1 MKKNEFKELLTSRT
15 YGKAGQL
22 AAAMLKKSP
31 KEEIA
36 IAMEQNTDSSYYT
49 YVSNGSMLAWFLTT
63 GQEIGAAAATAKLCN
78 EFYHKDRKL
87 FDENLVNTCRAIR
100 KAEDGLNV
108 EHESIADAANSIRMH
123 ENFTGKG
130 YSMHGRR
137 LSWNYKYFAV
147 VATARIGFSSVNYNP
162 DNHILYLVP
171 GGLGTL
177 FVHYA
182 VLPIVECKRGKGP
195 EEKKEEATTEA
206 TEATEATTEEKPETA
221 ATAPAK
227 SETSQATQAS
237 KERTENIMN
246 ENKKESKPE
255 AINTAA
261 SKATAPATAPAR
273 FLAPALPELP
283 APKQEKKQAPA
294 NLGMLPGVHYKTT
307 KSADHINIWIFG
319 NTKQHK
325 EALKAAG
332 FRWAPNWKGAPDRS
346 GWYKREMIVQ

>member
-31 KEEIA
+31 KEEIV

-49 YVSNGSMLAWFLTT
+49 YVSNGSMLAWFLAT
-63 GQEIGAAAATAKLCN
+63 GHEIGATAVTAKLCN

-87 FDENLVNTCRAIR
+87 FDENTVNTCRAIR
-100 KAEDGLNV
+100 KAEDRLNI
-108 EHESIADAANSIRMH
+108 EHESIADAANSIRIH

-130 YSMHGRR
+130 YSMYERR
-137 LSWNYKYFAV
+137 LSWNYKYLAV
-147 VATARIGFSSVNYNP
+147 ATTARIGFSSVNYNP

-182 VLPIVECKRGKGP
+182 VLPIVECKRDKGQ
-195 EEKKEEATTEA
+195 EEKKEEATTGAAEA
-206 TEATEATTEEKPETA
+206 TEATESTTEEKPETA

-237 KERTENIMN
+237 EERTENIMN

-255 AINTAA
+255 TINAAA
-261 SKATAPATAPAR
+261 S
-273 FLAPALPELP
+273 
-283 APKQEKKQAPA
+283 QEKKQTPV

-325 EALKAAG
+325 ETLKAAG
-332 FRWAPNWKGAPDRS
+332 FRWAPNWKGVPDRS